1 MSEVQCGACG
11 GDGMQSTPHA
21 AYDGEGRPIIE
32 MVLTLCVACGGNGKV
47 EV

>member
-1 MSEVQCGACG
+1 MSEVQCQACG
-11 GDGMQSTPHA
+11 GLGQVVYPRA

-32 MVLTLCVACGGNGKV
+32 HVYTACGACGGNGKV